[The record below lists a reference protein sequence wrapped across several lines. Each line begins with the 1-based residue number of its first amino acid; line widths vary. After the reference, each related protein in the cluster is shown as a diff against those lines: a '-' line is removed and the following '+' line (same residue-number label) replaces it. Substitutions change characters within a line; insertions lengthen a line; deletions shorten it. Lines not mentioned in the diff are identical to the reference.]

1 MPDVRKPTVPERQEN
16 RELRLDAPDGSQQ
29 PLPSDH
35 LKLLIEL
42 MKPAGPELARRWVAA
57 LMLVPE
63 GEREQVVEAVEAQI
77 HGEFG
82 A

>member
-1 MPDVRKPTVPERQEN
+1 MPEKPSEHQEEK
-16 RELRLDAPDGSQQ
+16 REPLLDAPDGSQR
-29 PLPSDH
+29 PSPSDH

-77 HGEFG
+77 HEEFG